1 MRLPKLCCCVQ
12 EAVSPSPWPP
22 KPANGNTSS
31 QGREIITSR
40 RRRKGR
46 VTMAQGNFA
55 SRIFQKYCKNSLE
68 QRGQDSEQ
76 PRVSEFTVVWD
87 NLSKWRVSRPA
98 RSARLPPQ
106 VGSGTSA
113 GLFGGFRPCFF
124 GGEGGLQAPRTSIL
138 KPSFCPTSRLWRFL
152 LSVHLHLCV
161 LSSLCVLLCFKNGLS
176 MHSEAF
182 SNTSQRIESELKAKS

>member
-113 GLFGGFRPCFF
+113 GLFRGFRPCFF
-124 GGEGGLQAPRTSIL
+124 WGGGGFAGAQDFNSQTEFLPDE
-138 KPSFCPTSRLWRFL
+138 PSVALPTLRPS
-152 LSVHLHLCV
+152 
-161 LSSLCVLLCFKNGLS
+161 SSLCLVFSVCFALL
-176 MHSEAF
+176 
-182 SNTSQRIESELKAKS
+182 